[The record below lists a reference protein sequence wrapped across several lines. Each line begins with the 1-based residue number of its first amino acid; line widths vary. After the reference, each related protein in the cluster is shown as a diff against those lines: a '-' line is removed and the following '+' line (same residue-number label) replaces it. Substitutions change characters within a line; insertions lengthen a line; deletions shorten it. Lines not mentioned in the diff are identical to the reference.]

1 MTARFLLFLGFS
13 LCTSFSSLS
22 LSHSLLLVRF
32 LLAWRVS
39 RVCNVAKRNITTNHF
54 ECWVSDFFTVSLFGY
69 ALYLYCVCVCVS
81 ACILFSSGDRFHA
94 LFMYRI
100 FTVDSCEKHSSFS
113 IELWWVDGWVGVR
126 NHRAKILSCK
136 MFVTVYFVVDGD
148 DIVGAKIH
156 ELMTKWIK

>member
-69 ALYLYCVCVCVS
+69 ALYLYCVCVCLLAFYLVRATVS
-81 ACILFSSGDRFHA
+81 MRSSCTVFLQLILVKSIRHFLSSYDEWMGGCEKSSGKNFVMQNVCH
-94 LFMYRI
+94 RI
-100 FTVDSCEKHSSFS
+100 FRRRRR
-113 IELWWVDGWVGVR
+113 W
-126 NHRAKILSCK
+126 HRWCK
-136 MFVTVYFVVDGD
+136 DTRAHD
-148 DIVGAKIH
+148 
-156 ELMTKWIK
+156 